1 MCIIGLTIRLTE
13 RRAVRTKKASKTARI
28 QIKIEPE
35 KKAIFDKLLS
45 DNNESKTE
53 ILLMCID
60 RYIEERK

>member
-1 MCIIGLTIRLTE
+1 M
-13 RRAVRTKKASKTARI
+13 RTKKASKTARI